1 LEISKRTFRLRGITT
16 SNLIILADGSGG
28 RSVAVFFPNTGSFSG
43 SGTARE
49 EGRIRSGRTFWSNNS
64 SALASFKNATRR
76 RRCHG
81 RASVLPHTTSVSG
94 GRNAIRCGAGR
105 RDTVDFYIS
114 TNGGLGGCVYGG
126 LAINWAFDS
135 IPSAASSGESNTRS
149 SFAVRT
155 WVCLL
160 TAHEPSGSLSSAAG
174 WNNRSRSSSRAFLRT
189 EVIGGLSIYLGL

>member
-1 LEISKRTFRLRGITT
+1 
-16 SNLIILADGSGG
+16 LIIHADGSGG

-49 EGRIRSGRTFWSNNS
+49 EGRIRSGRTLWSNNS
-64 SALASFKNATRR
+64 SALVSFKNATRR
-76 RRCHG
+76 CND
-81 RASVLPHTTSVSG
+81 RASVFPHTTSVSG
-94 GRNAIRCGAGR
+94 GRNAIRCGGAGR

-126 LAINWAFDS
+126 LAIKWAFDS

-160 TAHEPSGSLSSAAG
+160 TAHEPSGSLSRAAG
-174 WNNRSRSSSRAFLRT
+174 LNNRSRSNRSNRSRSIRRRSSRAFLRT
-189 EVIGGLSIYLGL
+189 EVIGGLSI